1 MCKLILKYSTN
12 NIFLTFL
19 INNKKVY
26 SKSTGQFLE
35 YKKGKRKISNLALI
49 FLFNHFINFY
59 ILNLKKK
66 NFIFLFF
73 EIFGCTLKRFFFLKN
88 NLIKY
93 ISKINYK
100 FLFFLDKNL
109 VSFIGCKLKKQ
120 KRKRKRRKKIRIN

>member
-73 EIFGCTLKRFFFLKN
+73 EIFGCTLKRFFF
-88 NLIKY
+88 
-93 ISKINYK
+93 
-100 FLFFLDKNL
+100 F
-109 VSFIGCKLKKQ
+109 KK
-120 KRKRKRRKKIRIN
+120 